1 MIQGIN
7 KLNIFETDMEKHTYL
22 KYLNEEKKKY
32 KIKVL
37 AYAIMYIIENQKK
50 KLYYYLKM
58 KIINQSII

>member
-22 KYLNEEKKKY
+22 KYLNKEKKKY

>member
-1 MIQGIN
+1 
-7 KLNIFETDMEKHTYL
+7 MEKHTYL